1 MFRIIASI
9 SWGVR
14 ALSVSHKQVASL
26 PLWFAA
32 ALLLVGGAVCPAL
45 HAQTKV
51 KSPARTKPG
60 ETGISK
66 SSGSTKARKEQS
78 KGGSGPAD
86 YTSKNFLIH
95 TDLPPAEAQD
105 LLKKL
110 EVMLALIAEY
120 WGRPPSGIIE
130 CYVVKDLSNWQ
141 NVPLD
146 ANGLASIEGGAGVTI
161 SRTMTR
167 GDAFV
172 AKSVVYAVADR
183 GTPQHEAVHAYCV
196 QAFGRT
202 GPVWYSEGMAEMGQY
217 WRQGD
222 KSVNAHDVV
231 IDYLRKAE
239 PKSLNEIV
247 NGVERTGDSWE
258 NYAWRWALCHLLA
271 NNPNYASR
279 FRPLGLGILTK
290 SDMTFESTYGTMA
303 KEISFEYLHFL
314 KHVEKG
320 YRVDLCH
327 WDWKAKFKPNRNG
340 VPVSPKVDAAHGWQ
354 PSKLTLVKDDE
365 YEYSCTGTW
374 ATDKAGN
381 LVDAGGGTGGAG
393 KLVGVIMRDYELG
406 QPFDL
411 GAYGSFTAAA
421 DGDLYLR
428 CQDQWNEI
436 ADNKGKLSVR
446 LKVKGKGTPLAPP
459 TPSEGSG
466 DTRKPDTPAK
476 TPQKSK

>member
-1 MFRIIASI
+1 MFRAST
-9 SWGVR
+9 SFFRRLVVQKAARQARG
-14 ALSVSHKQVASL
+14 ALPIGLAVA
-26 PLWFAA
+26 FFVA
-32 ALLLVGGAVCPAL
+32 GAGLCP
-45 HAQTKV
+45 HAHGQTK
-51 KSPARTKPG
+51 A
-60 ETGISK
+60 K
-66 SSGSTKARKEQS
+66 SSAKTKADDAGIGKSVTSSKAKKEQI
-78 KGGSGPAD
+78 KGGTGPAD
-86 YTSKNFLIH
+86 FTSKNFLIH

-110 EVMLALIAEY
+110 EIMLALIAEY

-130 CYVVKDLSNWQ
+130 CYVVKDLSKWQ
-141 NVPLD
+141 GVPLD

-167 GDAFV
+167 GDAFI

-183 GTPQHEAVHAYCV
+183 GTPQHEAVHAYCA
-196 QAFGRT
+196 QTFGRT

-222 KSVNAHDVV
+222 KSVNAHEVV

-271 NNPNYASR
+271 NNPNYSAR
-279 FRPLGLGILTK
+279 FRPLGLGLLTK
-290 SDMTFESTYGTMA
+290 SDMTFESTYGSMA

-314 KHVEKG
+314 KHVDQG

-340 VPVSPKVDAAHGWQ
+340 VPASVKVDAAHGWQ
-354 PSKLTLVKDDE
+354 PSRLTLVKDDE
-365 YEYSCTGTW
+365 YEYSCSGTW
-374 ATDKAGN
+374 ATDKTTTA
-381 LVDAGGGTGGAG
+381 VDANGANNGAG
-393 KLVGVIMRDYELG
+393 KLVGIVMRDYELG
-406 QPFDL
+406 QPFEL
-411 GAYGSFTAAA
+411 GAYGSFTATA

-436 ADNKGKLSVR
+436 ADNKGKVSVR
-446 LKVKGKGTPLAPP
+446 VKVKGKGTPLLPP
-459 TPSEGSG
+459 AASQESG
-466 DTRKPDTPAK
+466 ESRKPDTPAPK
-476 TPQKSK
+476 TQK